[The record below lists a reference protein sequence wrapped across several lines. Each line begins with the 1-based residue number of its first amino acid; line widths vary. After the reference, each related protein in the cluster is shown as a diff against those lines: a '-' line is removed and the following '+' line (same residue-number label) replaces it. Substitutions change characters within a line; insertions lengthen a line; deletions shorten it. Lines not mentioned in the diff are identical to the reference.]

1 MASITNNGAEIVP
14 VGATLGGR
22 YRVVRQLGHGG
33 MGAVFEAENIW
44 TKRRVAVK
52 VMRPEIAAHAQ
63 YAQRFLQ
70 EAQAATQLAHP
81 NIVDVLDMGKDEELG
96 SLYIVQE
103 FLTGSD
109 LRKHLEAAGRVPVR
123 EALELIL
130 PVMEALVT
138 AHTRGV
144 IHRDIKP
151 DNLFLTETPRG
162 VVPKLIDFGIAKVVG
177 EGGDSLQQTRT
188 GVLMGSPHYM
198 SPEQGRGDP
207 GLDARTD
214 VWSLGVVLYEMLS
227 GTRPHESTTNAN
239 ALIAKIIYEDPK
251 PLAEVAPDVPADLA
265 GAVMGALRRDLP
277 KRHASMQAFVDALR
291 ACSVMR
297 DTAPTI
303 TSGTP
308 VAGGTRA
315 PRPSAT
321 PAPSP
326 RADEPREAT
335 GTVAPRVETL
345 PPIPGMPG
353 VARRPRTAA
362 FLLVG
367 VFVVVAAAL
376 GVWAARH
383 PTPVAHTASRPASPA
398 GATRPITAVPS
409 APPLPAAPPQER
421 SVEQVPVA
429 PPVAPVVVRPRVA
442 SHPAPGRHHGPPR
455 GASSEARP
463 ASSTTTPH
471 PMGPSTTVPIAPP

>member
-214 VWSLGVVLYEMLS
+214 VWSLGVVLYYALTQRLPYEAPTLNLVLASIITAEPVRVNTYNPSLPVDVVALVHGALVRDRAHRYPSMDAFWQAARACSVVQPGALLASSPGVGGTMTPTVPVQGLPALLAASPQVAQS
-227 GTRPHESTTNAN
+227 GPVPTSSAVTASPQVVAVAPPSRRAAPWIAGIAFSVLALVGGLAFVGSRSPSRRLDPADAATPRAPLAPLTAATPTAATTRPIAPTTPLVHA
-239 ALIAKIIYEDPK
+239 APSAPDAGAPRIAAQPR
-251 PLAEVAPDVPADLA
+251 AEVAPRP
-265 GAVMGALRRDLP
+265 
-277 KRHASMQAFVDALR
+277 RHPPHR
-291 ACSVMR
+291 
-297 DTAPTI
+297 
-303 TSGTP
+303 
-308 VAGGTRA
+308 
-315 PRPSAT
+315 PRPRPNHGRLPEGSNVGQ
-321 PAPSP
+321 
-326 RADEPREAT
+326 EPR
-335 GTVAPRVETL
+335 
-345 PPIPGMPG
+345 
-353 VARRPRTAA
+353 
-362 FLLVG
+362 FDY
-367 VFVVVAAAL
+367 
-376 GVWAARH
+376 
-383 PTPVAHTASRPASPA
+383 
-398 GATRPITAVPS
+398 
-409 APPLPAAPPQER
+409 
-421 SVEQVPVA
+421 
-429 PPVAPVVVRPRVA
+429 
-442 SHPAPGRHHGPPR
+442 
-455 GASSEARP
+455 
-463 ASSTTTPH
+463 
-471 PMGPSTTVPIAPP
+471 